1 MQRSAVITAVFVS
14 ALVILALMNYGFLGR
29 APALGLD
36 NRGDQAHDSIS
47 ADSGSVG
54 VAHPMHG
61 TSSAVSVPPLMH
73 QQQPP
78 HLLAASSS
86 DQDARE
92 SPAADSSIAVHVNET
107 RLDKLHRI
115 KSIIVATGASTGHE
129 GIRVAPVLGF
139 MPHPAR

>member
-1 MQRSAVITAVFVS
+1 MQRSAVITAVFVA
-14 ALVILALMNYGFLGR
+14 ALVVLALMNYGYLGR

-47 ADSGSVG
+47 ADSGSAG

-61 TSSAVSVPPLMH
+61 TSSAVSVPSMH

-78 HLLAASSS
+78 PPLQAASSS
-86 DQDARE
+86 DQDAHV
-92 SPAADSSIAVHVNET
+92 SPEAASSIAAHVNET

-115 KSIIVATGASTGHE
+115 KSIIVATGE
-129 GIRVAPVLGF
+129 
-139 MPHPAR
+139 

>member
-1 MQRSAVITAVFVS
+1 MQRSAFITAVFVA

-47 ADSGSVG
+47 ADSGSAG

-61 TSSAVSVPPLMH
+61 TSSAVSVPSMH

-78 HLLAASSS
+78 PPLQAASSS
-86 DQDARE
+86 DQDAHV
-92 SPAADSSIAVHVNET
+92 SPEAASSIAAHVNET

-115 KSIIVATGASTGHE
+115 KSIIVATGE
-129 GIRVAPVLGF
+129 
-139 MPHPAR
+139 